1 MVRHFIETNTITP
14 KNNSSKTPHLRGF
27 FIFDTM
33 RNTVALIISLILLV
47 GCSFNPDP
55 IRSAFKEDDFL
66 RSIVK
71 DKDNYEIQILYT
83 EVSKNNLGQTEFSD
97 FKFQLNDEK
106 YFYPASTIKLP
117 IAVMALSKINELR
130 AKGSTISPKS
140 KIKLSLIN
148 NNQEIILKDSIT
160 SFQNLI
166 ADVFLVSDNSA
177 SNVLIDFIGY
187 NYFNSSMS
195 NLGFEN
201 TYLNHKFNPDPFVDS
216 TWVIS
221 TLDNEIISSNANQ
234 ITVLATSNIFNLKKG
249 EKRFID
255 GEIKNE
261 SLDFSSKNRSSLTD
275 MHNIIKNLI
284 YPEISFSKFNLNV
297 EDYDFLR
304 YWMSRFTYEDL
315 GAKYI
320 GDAKFFNSY
329 NKFFIHGTD
338 TILNNTDIRVYN
350 KIGQAYGTSTD
361 SGYIKN
367 YKEDVEFFLTATI
380 YTNKNKIINDNIYEY
395 GETAIPFLSRLSKAL
410 YKNLLD

>member
-1 MVRHFIETNTITP
+1 
-14 KNNSSKTPHLRGF
+14 
-27 FIFDTM
+27 M
-33 RNTVALIISLILLV
+33 RKVYVVLISILLLT
-47 GCSFNPDP
+47 GCSLRSDP
-55 IRSAFKEDDFL
+55 IRSAFKGDDFL

-71 DKDNYEIQILYT
+71 NKDNYEIQILYT
-83 EVSKNNLGQTEFSD
+83 EVSKNSVGQAEFSD
-97 FKFQLNDEK
+97 FQFQLNDEK

-117 IAVMALSKINELR
+117 ITVLALSKINELR
-130 AKGSTISPKS
+130 AEGSNISPKS

-148 NNQEIILKDSIT
+148 NKNEIILKDSIT

-177 SNVLIDFIGY
+177 SNVLIDFIGF

-216 TWVIS
+216 SWRIS
-221 TLDNEIISSNANQ
+221 TLDNEIISSNENQ
-234 ITVLATSNIFNLKKG
+234 MTVLASNNISNLKKG
-249 EKRFID
+249 EKRFIN
-255 GEIKNE
+255 GEIINE

-275 MHNIIKNLI
+275 MHNIMKNLI
-284 YPEISFSKFNLNV
+284 YPEISIFKFNLNV

-320 GDAKFFNSY
+320 GDSKFFNSY

-338 TILNNTDIRVYN
+338 TILNNTDTRVYN

-361 SGYIKN
+361 SAYIKN
-367 YKEDVEFFLTATI
+367 YKEDLEFFLTATI

-395 GETAIPFLSRLSKAL
+395 GDTAIPFLSKLSKAL
-410 YKNLLD
+410 YKNLAD

>member
-1 MVRHFIETNTITP
+1 
-14 KNNSSKTPHLRGF
+14 
-27 FIFDTM
+27 M
-33 RNTVALIISLILLV
+33 RNTAVLIITLILLV

-55 IRSAFKEDDFL
+55 IRSTFKEDDFL
-66 RSIVK
+66 RSILK
-71 DKDNYEIQILYT
+71 DKDKYEIQILYT
-83 EVSKNNLGQTEFSD
+83 EVSKNSIGQSEFSD
-97 FKFQLNDEK
+97 FQFQLNDEK

-130 AKGSTISPKS
+130 AEGSTITPKS

-195 NLGFEN
+195 NSGFEN
-201 TYLNHKFNPDPFVDS
+201 TYLNHKFNPDPYVDS
-216 TWVIS
+216 TWIIS

-234 ITVLATSNIFNLKKG
+234 IPVLASSNISNLKKG

-284 YPEISFSKFNLNV
+284 YPEISISKFNLNV

-320 GDAKFFNSY
+320 GDAKFFKSY

-361 SGYIKN
+361 SAYIKN

-395 GETAIPFLSRLSKAL
+395 GEAAIPFLSRLSKAL

>member
-1 MVRHFIETNTITP
+1 
-14 KNNSSKTPHLRGF
+14 
-27 FIFDTM
+27 M
-33 RNTVALIISLILLV
+33 RNVFVLIISLLLLI
-47 GCSFNPDP
+47 GCSLSPDP
-55 IRSAFKEDDFL
+55 LKSAFKTDEFL
-66 RSIVK
+66 KKIVK

-83 EVSKNNLGQTEFSD
+83 ELSKNNLGQTEFSD

-117 IAVMALSKINELR
+117 IAVLALSKINELR
-130 AKGSTISPKS
+130 AKGSNISPKS
-140 KIKLSLIN
+140 KIKLSLLN
-148 NNQEIILKDSIT
+148 NNKEIILKDSIT

-187 NYFNSSMS
+187 NYFNSSIR

-216 TWVIS
+216 SWIIS
-221 TLDNEIISSNANQ
+221 TLDNEIISSNENQ
-234 ITVLATSNIFNLKKG
+234 ITVLTSSNISNLKKG
-249 EKRFID
+249 EKRFIN

-261 SLDFSSKNRSSLTD
+261 SLDFSSKNRSSVTD
-275 MHNIIKNLI
+275 MHNIMKNLI
-284 YPEISFSKFNLNV
+284 YPEITISKFNLNV

-320 GDAKFFNSY
+320 GDSKFYSSY

-338 TILNNTDIRVYN
+338 TILNNTDVRVYN

-361 SGYIKN
+361 SAYIKN
-367 YKEDVEFFLTATI
+367 YKEDLEFFLTATI

-395 GETAIPFLSRLSKAL
+395 VDTAIPFLSNLSKAL

>member
-1 MVRHFIETNTITP
+1 
-14 KNNSSKTPHLRGF
+14 
-27 FIFDTM
+27 M
-33 RNTVALIISLILLV
+33 RNTAALIITLILLV

-55 IRSAFKEDDFL
+55 IRSTFKEDDFL
-66 RSIVK
+66 RSILK

-83 EVSKNNLGQTEFSD
+83 EVSKNSIGQSEFSD
-97 FKFQLNDEK
+97 FQFQLNDEK

-130 AKGSTISPKS
+130 AEGSTLSPKS

-195 NLGFEN
+195 NSGFEN
-201 TYLNHKFNPDPFVDS
+201 TYLNHKFNPDPYVDS
-216 TWVIS
+216 TWIIS
-221 TLDNEIISSNANQ
+221 TLDNETISSNANQ
-234 ITVLATSNIFNLKKG
+234 ITVLASSNISNLKKG

-284 YPEISFSKFNLNV
+284 YPEISISKFNLNV

-320 GDAKFFNSY
+320 GDAKFFKSY

-361 SGYIKN
+361 SAYIKN

-395 GETAIPFLSRLSKAL
+395 GEAAIPFLSRLSKAL